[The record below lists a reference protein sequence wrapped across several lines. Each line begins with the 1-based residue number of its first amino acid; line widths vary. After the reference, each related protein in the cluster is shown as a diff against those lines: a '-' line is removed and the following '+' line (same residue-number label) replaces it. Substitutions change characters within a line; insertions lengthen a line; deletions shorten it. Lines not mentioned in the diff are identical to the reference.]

1 MLQSTASS
9 TISESGTRIS
19 IYLSC
24 FRRTSLA
31 GSCFPGRY
39 TGIGGRGGSGH
50 VWSQGLFND
59 LDLVRFEIEV
69 WNAVDARLRGE
80 FGA

>member
-1 MLQSTASS
+1 
-9 TISESGTRIS
+9 
-19 IYLSC
+19 
-24 FRRTSLA
+24 
-31 GSCFPGRY
+31 
-39 TGIGGRGGSGH
+39 